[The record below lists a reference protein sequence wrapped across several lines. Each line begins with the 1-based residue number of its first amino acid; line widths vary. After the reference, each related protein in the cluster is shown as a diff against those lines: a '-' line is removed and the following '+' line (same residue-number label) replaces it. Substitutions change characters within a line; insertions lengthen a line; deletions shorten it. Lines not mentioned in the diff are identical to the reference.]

1 MYIDASFRVLG
12 SAAICKKRF
21 WKMQKAWGKSW
32 YLRHA
37 RNGGH
42 RTKLEKRSSE
52 LSERKLYREHWFA
65 FIPGFHP

>member
-1 MYIDASFRVLG
+1 MQKNDFG
-12 SAAICKKRF
+12 KCK
-21 WKMQKAWGKSW
+21 KAWGKSW

-52 LSERKLYREHWFA
+52 LSERKLYREH
-65 FIPGFHP
+65 